1 MVGGSSPLS
10 NWMGPELEDSNPLRL
25 FFLLN
30 SSVLLGK
37 PFPALL
43 PRALTALQINEACRP
58 TRGQFPELPPLLL
71 LTWKYSRS
79 HFNNALLLDPRNLTR
94 DDDDDEDPSIPSKL
108 SSCWPSKLLCCELVG
123 DAIET
128 VVVAISNPFPK
139 SFFPNFVM
147 PQCGNRYHRQSPP
160 TSYSPMSRANS
171 ILQKASCR
179 WLNFYELKIAPGV
192 ISTRNW
198 RLDDAEGLCKLR
210 DGDEKVTVVA
220 ASRCGPQNHQREGRQ
235 LLRK

>member
-1 MVGGSSPLS
+1 
-10 NWMGPELEDSNPLRL
+10 MGTELEDSKPLKL

-30 SSVLLGK
+30 SSVLLGN
-37 PFPALL
+37 PIPALL
-43 PRALTALQINEACRP
+43 PRALTALQIDEARRP
-58 TRGQFPELPPLLL
+58 TRGQFPEPLPLLL

-94 DDDDDEDPSIPSKL
+94 DDDDDDDEDPSIPSEL

-128 VVVAISNPFPK
+128 VVVAISNSFPK
-139 SFFPNFVM
+139 SFFPNFVT

-160 TSYSPMSRANS
+160 TSYPPISRS
-171 ILQKASCR
+171 YSTLQNIS
-179 WLNFYELKIAPGV
+179 LQMVELLRAQIAPGV

-198 RLDDAEGLCKLR
+198 RLDDAEGYVSYVMEMK
-210 DGDEKVTVVA
+210 K
-220 ASRCGPQNHQREGRQ
+220 
-235 LLRK
+235 